1 MQLTTR
7 EAQAVL
13 TAAAAKA
20 AEMDV
25 PVNIA
30 VLDARGEL
38 KSFLR
43 MDGAAPGAM
52 DIAVRKAKTAVLF
65 EANSEAV
72 WEYRKTGA
80 LAQRLELTSAAVVVF
95 AGGVPLKTRAGT
107 ILGAIGIA
115 GGAVRDDAQVA
126 RAGAAALQK
135 FVPNS

>member
-13 TAAAAKA
+13 AAAAAKA

-43 MDGAAPGAM
+43 MDGAVPGAM

-72 WEYRKTGA
+72 WDYCKPSTRAPRPA
-80 LAQRLELTSAAVVVF
+80 LTTAAVIVF

-126 RAGAAALQK
+126 RAGAAAFQRSM
-135 FVPNS
+135 PGG